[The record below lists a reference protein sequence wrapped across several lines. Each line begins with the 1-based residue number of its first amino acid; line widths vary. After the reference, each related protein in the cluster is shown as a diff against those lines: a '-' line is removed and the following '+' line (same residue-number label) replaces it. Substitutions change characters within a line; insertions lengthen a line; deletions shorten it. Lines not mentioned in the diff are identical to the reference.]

1 MANFDFFWKIW
12 AFLKI
17 LGEFLSWNFGSFH
30 LGDILGDFLMKLGE
44 IFARS
49 SGHTVHHSSPNAIPI
64 RLTFMPSYSKS
75 MHFYLL
81 LQKSIL
87 PYKCIGRYLAPREKS

>member
-1 MANFDFFWKIW
+1 MQ
-12 AFLKI
+12 LKGLGEI

-64 RLTFMPSYSKS
+64 RLTFMPSYSIINA
-75 MHFYLL
+75 FLFIIT
-81 LQKSIL
+81 KSIL